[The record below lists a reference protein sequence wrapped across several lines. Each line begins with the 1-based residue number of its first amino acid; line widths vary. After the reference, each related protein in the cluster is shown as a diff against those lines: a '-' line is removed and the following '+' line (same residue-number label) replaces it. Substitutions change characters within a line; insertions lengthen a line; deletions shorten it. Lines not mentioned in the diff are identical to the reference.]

1 MDNVRQLPDRRL
13 IETEAA
19 DWLARLDSDQ
29 ELEASEKSALTQWLA
44 RSPAHREALN
54 ELNAFWGS
62 NVLTELMVPM
72 GRTESAIAPAPVW
85 TGRTIGFSGFAALV
99 SCVLLYVAIT
109 TQNFSEPAFENNGIY
124 ITAVG
129 QQQTISLDDGS
140 QIQLNTNTQVEVS
153 YGEQYRNV
161 RLLQGEAY
169 FEVASNPERPFRVYA
184 GSGRVQAIGTAFTVH
199 VADSGVKVMVT
210 EGRIALA
217 SLGESVLDEAL
228 VDDLYMDLFVQAE
241 SRELATL
248 DAGETVFL
256 GAEDYHYPSQQN
268 AVENIEILDE
278 SRLSRLQSW
287 REGLLV
293 FSGEPLEQVVSE
305 ISRYTTLS
313 IEIVDP
319 VLNDL
324 QIGGRF
330 RVGDLDNMFA
340 ALEAN
345 FDIEVE
351 RVSYNQVELKVVR

>member
-19 DWLARLDSDQ
+19 DWLARLDSDL
-29 ELEASEKSALTQWLA
+29 ELELSEKQALTEWMG

-54 ELNAFWGS
+54 DLNAFWG
-62 NVLTELMVPM
+62 NNMLTELMVPM
-72 GRTESAIAPAPVW
+72 GRTETALAPMPFW
-85 TGRTIGFSGFAALV
+85 RGRAMGFGGLAALV
-99 SCVLLYVAIT
+99 FCVFVYVAT
-109 TQNFSEPAFENNGIY
+109 TVPNFSEPAFVNNGLY

-129 QQQTISLDDGS
+129 QQQSISLEDGS
-140 QIQLNTNTQVEVS
+140 QMLLNTNTQVEVS
-153 YGEQYRNV
+153 YGEHYRNI

-169 FEVASNPERPFRVYA
+169 FEVASNPDRPFRVYA
-184 GSGRVQAIGTAFTVH
+184 GSGRVQAIGTAFTVQ
-199 VADSGVKVMVT
+199 VADAGVKVMVT

-217 SLGESVLDEAL
+217 SLGEAISDEAL
-228 VDDLYMDLFVQAE
+228 MDDLYTDLFVHAE

-248 DAGETVFL
+248 DAGQTVFL
-256 GAEDYHYPSQQN
+256 GAEGYLYPGQQN
-268 AVENIEILDE
+268 AIENIEILDE
-278 SRLSRLQSW
+278 SKLSRLQSW

-351 RVSYNQVELKVVR
+351 RVDYNQVELRALR